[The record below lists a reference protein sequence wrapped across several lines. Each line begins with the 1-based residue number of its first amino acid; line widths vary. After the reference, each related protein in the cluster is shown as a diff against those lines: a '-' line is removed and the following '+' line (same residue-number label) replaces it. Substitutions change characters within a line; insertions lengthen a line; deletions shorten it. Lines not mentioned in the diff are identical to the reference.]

1 MFLRRFLKMKE
12 LITGLCS
19 IQCVSGSEITGNNR
33 IIGYLKQNG
42 ITYEIDT
49 MGNIIF
55 QKNGTGDKTLMLIA
69 HYDEI
74 GFSVKY
80 LDENGFIYFSTIGG
94 IDISILRGQKVV
106 IMHDGNAINGV
117 VGVKPIHMINQ
128 ERNKNNNNL
137 DVSDLWI
144 DIGMTNRDDVNKFV
158 SIGDPISFSSNFT
171 ELHNNTFTSKS
182 IDDRVGIAA
191 LLSTYN
197 KIQYVD
203 TKYKKIIFVLSSQEE
218 IGLRGAKVAGYALNP
233 DVCIAIDVTHA
244 TDYPSVNKHK
254 FGDIRLNKGVVIP
267 SGSNFNATVQRRLRS
282 IAAQRNIPFQIES
295 LPGNSGTDI
304 SEIQVAQNGCMAGLV
319 SIPCRYMHTPVE
331 MASCK
336 DIESS
341 VEVLSAFCLGE

>member
-1 MFLRRFLKMKE
+1 
-12 LITGLCS
+12 
-19 IQCVSGSEITGNNR
+19 
-33 IIGYLKQNG
+33 
-42 ITYEIDT
+42 
-49 MGNIIF
+49 
-55 QKNGTGDKTLMLIA
+55 MLIA

-80 LDENGFIYFSTIGG
+80 IDENGYVFFSAIGG

-106 IMHDGNAINGV
+106 IIHDGNTIDGV

-128 ERNKNNNNL
+128 ERNKNNNL

-144 DIGMTNRDDVNKFV
+144 DIGMTNRDDANKFV

-182 IDDRVGIAA
+182 IDDRVGVAA

-197 KIQYVD
+197 NIQCED
-203 TKYKKIIFVLSSQEE
+203 IKYRKIIFVLSSQEE
-218 IGLRGAKVAGYALNP
+218 IGLRGAKVAGYSYNP

-254 FGDIRLNKGVVIP
+254 FGDVKLNKGVVIP
-267 SGSNFNATVQRRLRS
+267 TGSNFNASLQKRLRS
-282 IAAQRNIPFQIES
+282 IATQRNIPFQIES

-304 SEIQVAQNGCMAGLV
+304 SEIQVSRKGCMSGLL

-331 MASCK
+331 MASYK
-336 DIESS
+336 DIESC
-341 VEVLSAFCLGE
+341 VEILTTLCLGK